1 MHNDFNDDAPAFS
14 RSPIGG
20 KRSSDVKARV
30 SDETKMALQRRCAEL
45 GMTESD
51 FIDRLLCVSLFGMEA
66 VLNAESTKTRNVVG
80 LWHKV
85 GPT

>member
-1 MHNDFNDDAPAFS
+1 MNDHDTPMFA

-20 KRSSDVKARV
+20 KRTSDVKARV
-30 SDETKMALQRRCAEL
+30 SDETKLALQRRCGEL

-51 FIDRLLCVSLFGMEA
+51 FIDRLLCVSLFGLDK
-66 VLNAESTKTRNVVG
+66 VLSAESEKTRNVVG

-85 GPT
+85 GPS